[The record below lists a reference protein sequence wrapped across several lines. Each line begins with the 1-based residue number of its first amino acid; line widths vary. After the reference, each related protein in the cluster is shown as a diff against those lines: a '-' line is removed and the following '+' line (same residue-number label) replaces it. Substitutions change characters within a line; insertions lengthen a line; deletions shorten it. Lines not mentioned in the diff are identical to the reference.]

1 MRGTVSIKPKR
12 IGADS
17 DSPDLNKYDV
27 KGEDSSAFAQFDI
40 VAVTS
45 LAGNGSYKQ
54 VKRAQAG
61 GAGLIGSGRFFVALH
76 AFGATEQGRVAEWA
90 IETGVN
96 TSGKAVGDPVFL
108 SASTPG
114 ARTLTN
120 PGNGIQ
126 VGYVARVDATNGA
139 YYLCPQAFG
148 GAAAASAASTEIAD
162 PGDAGAIAVA
172 DGGHVHLT
180 TAGAETR
187 TLAAPTFLGQELT
200 MSLDVDGGD
209 CVVTV
214 ATGVDA
220 YGSTAITLN
229 DAGDWCALRAIQV
242 GGALRWR
249 VVRSEG
255 VLLNL
260 DGIIADPGDAGA
272 IPVNL
277 SGSVSLVSAGAET
290 RTLADPTFR
299 GQKLTLYCDTYVG
312 DIGVTAASPINVANN
327 TVMTFGAASEHIT
340 LEAVTVGGALVWQ
353 VGSNDGVGL
362 T

>member
-17 DSPDLNKYDV
+17 DSPDLSKYDV

-54 VKRAQAG
+54 VKRALAG
-61 GAGLIGSGRFFVALH
+61 GAGPIGSGRLLVALH
-76 AFGATEQGRVAEWA
+76 AFGGTEQGRVAEWA
-90 IETGVN
+90 IEPGVN
-96 TSGKAVGDPVFL
+96 TAGRAVGDPIFL

-114 ARTLTN
+114 ARTPTN

-126 VGYVARVDATNGA
+126 VGYVVRVDATDGA

-148 GAAAASAASTEIAD
+148 GAAAASAASTEI
-162 PGDAGAIAVA
+162 P
-172 DGGHVHLT
+172 
-180 TAGAETR
+180 
-187 TLAAPTFLGQELT
+187 
-200 MSLDVDGGD
+200 
-209 CVVTV
+209 
-214 ATGVDA
+214 
-220 YGSTAITLN
+220 
-229 DAGDWCALRAIQV
+229 
-242 GGALRWR
+242 
-249 VVRSEG
+249 
-255 VLLNL
+255 
-260 DGIIADPGDAGA
+260 DPGDAGA
-272 IPVNL
+272 IPVLL
-277 SGSVSLVSAGAET
+277 SGSVALVSAGAET

-312 DIGVTAASPINVANN
+312 NIVVTAASPINVANN
-327 TVMTFGAASEHIT
+327 TVMTFGAVSEYIT

-362 T
+362 S

>member
-17 DSPDLNKYDV
+17 DSPDLSKYDV

-54 VKRAQAG
+54 VKRALAG
-61 GAGLIGSGRFFVALH
+61 GAGPIGSGRLLVALH
-76 AFGATEQGRVAEWA
+76 AFGGTEQGRVAEWA
-90 IETGVN
+90 IEPGVN
-96 TSGKAVGDPVFL
+96 TAGRAVGDPIFL

-114 ARTLTN
+114 ARTPTN

-126 VGYVARVDATNGA
+126 VGYVVRVDATDGA

-148 GAAAASAASTEIAD
+148 GASAASAASTDITD
-162 PGDAGAIAVA
+162 PGNAGAIAVVA
-172 DGGHVHLT
+172 SGHAHLT

-200 MSLDVDGGD
+200 LSMDVDGGD

-214 ATGVDA
+214 ATGLDA
-220 YGSTAITLN
+220 YGSTTITFN

-260 DGIIADPGDAGA
+260 AGVISDPGDAGA

-277 SGSVSLVSAGAET
+277 SGLVALVSAGAET
-290 RTLADPTFR
+290 RTLANPTFR
-299 GQKLTLYCDTYVG
+299 GQTLGLHCDTHVG
-312 DIGVTAASPINVANN
+312 NIVVTAASPINVANN
-327 TVMTFGAASEHIT
+327 TVMTFGAVSECIT
-340 LEAVTVGGALVWQ
+340 LEAITVGGSLAWQ
-353 VGSNDGVGL
+353 VRANDGVGL
-362 T
+362 S